1 MPTFGAD
8 FRRTTPFDISRSEIF
23 LRPELILRSV
33 AEHER

>member
-1 MPTFGAD
+1 MRSFGAD

-23 LRPELILRSV
+23 LRPEIILRSA